1 MDQTGGTG
9 GIPGEQAVLRDLLGV
24 SRIRFHG
31 PEVGVVFALSI
42 GFPSVV

>member
-1 MDQTGGTG
+1 VDQAGGTG
-9 GIPGEQAVLRDLLGV
+9 EIPGDRAVLRDLLGV

-31 PEVGVVFALSI
+31 PEVSAVFALSI